1 MKNFDRSDDVSAKGS
16 RGTGGGGGIPEL
28 GAYVPSYKGIH
39 QVLYNPGGG
48 GAISFWDALA
58 KTSEKDVAQK
68 IEVYQ
73 SIELSN
79 SYVDYNKSMMEASKN
94 FKANSPSGEG
104 YLEHITETHDKLA
117 DQYIQKA
124 SSSDVAS
131 NMRMVFAKSK
141 ENWANQAFRDQNEMM
156 TAHAINKYNENTS
169 TLLID
174 LMNNP
179 DNVESIYSQYQTAQ
193 NALHGLV
200 PATELE
206 AFQAKSNGRF
216 AFSYGMG
223 LVKRDPYSAKEL
235 INSPLIKNKISPEDH
250 YKLVNMAKSE
260 VRHREIEAL
269 RQEVV
274 IQKAKHVQSQGMI
287 SDLKLGIAK
296 GTTTEDD
303 INRLE
308 ENGWV
313 SKVQAN
319 DLRIDLVKAEKSV
332 VKGAIVDAQI
342 SEAIKNKTPVAM
354 SKVSGKKRVSHFEE
368 YVDGQNQIRRG
379 AGKAP
384 MSITEKVNYVKE
396 NLLFYNVNIPYLTSE
411 IDTTITKSDSP
422 DKILDA
428 CIAITENESIPSIK
442 KLDKDKLVFARYIVD
457 EYKATKNLGIVKT
470 FRDDWYN
477 PTNKQ
482 LLIDRRKEWREEKV
496 DEVNPERLIKK
507 DLGYGWFGRMF
518 SGIPDP
524 IRDQVLSET
533 KEVMERV
540 YSKTGSETK
549 AINTA
554 SNIVTSKFKETD
566 INGVTEY
573 MYNPPTKGTVGL
585 NDYAIR
591 NIVAIKAQELVER
604 IESASNDGTYKG
616 QFQIRRKKDFVNKT
630 KMLSSRLDAVD
641 ADYPQSSSTKSL
653 AVEIKTNVGGTED
666 TEKSK
671 KSKKAGGLFREP
683 ITTGKTRPV
692 EVLLNGVWET
702 RNLKIEAMPGG
713 EEHRYAFYIQLDPD
727 DPASKAYITDPGD
740 PKDKKSRPTRAYV
753 SFGKLKNG
761 G

>member
-16 RGTGGGGGIPEL
+16 RGTEGGGGIPQL
-28 GAYVPSYKGIH
+28 GAYVPSYKGVN
-39 QVLYNPGGG
+39 QVLYTPGGG

-68 IEVYQ
+68 ITVYQ

-79 SYVDYNKSMMEASKN
+79 SYVDYNKNMMESSKN

-131 NMRMVFAKSK
+131 NMKLVFAKSK

-156 TAHAINKYNENTS
+156 SAHAINKYNENTGA
-169 TLLID
+169 LLID

-269 RQEVV
+269 RQEVG

-303 INRLE
+303 INGLE

-319 DLRIDLVKAEKSV
+319 SLRVDLVKAEKGV
-332 VKGAIVDAQI
+332 VRGAIVDAQI
-342 SEAIKNKTPVAM
+342 SEAIKNKTPIPM

-368 YVDGQNQIRRG
+368 YVEGQNQIRRG

-384 MSITEKVNYVKE
+384 LSITEKVNYVKE
-396 NLLFYNVNIPYLTSE
+396 NSLFYNVNIPSLTNE
-411 IDTTITKSDSP
+411 VVTTITRSNSP
-422 DKILDA
+422 HKVLDA
-428 CIAITENESIPSIK
+428 CIAITENESLPSIK
-442 KLDKDKLVFARYIVD
+442 NVDNDSITFARYVVD
-457 EYKATKNLGIVKT
+457 EYKATKNLDIIKT

-477 PTNKQ
+477 PINRQ
-482 LLIDRRKEWREEKV
+482 LEKDRKKDWKEEKV
-496 DEVNPERLIKK
+496 DTVDPENLIKK
-507 DLGYGWFGRMF
+507 ELGYSWLGRKF

-524 IRDQVLSET
+524 IKDQVLSET
-533 KEVMERV
+533 KEVMERI

-554 SNIVTSKFKETD
+554 SSMVISKFRETEV
-566 INGVTEY
+566 NGASEY
-573 MYNPPTKGTVGL
+573 MYNAPTKGSVGL
-585 NDYAIR
+585 DDFVIK
-591 NIVAIKAQELVER
+591 NIVGVKAQEILER
-604 IESASNDGTYKG
+604 IDSAVKTGTYKG
-616 QFQIRRKKDFVNKT
+616 QFQIRKKKDFIDK
-630 KMLSSRLDAVD
+630 
-641 ADYPQSSSTKSL
+641 
-653 AVEIKTNVGGTED
+653 
-666 TEKSK
+666 EKRSK
-671 KSKKAGGLFREP
+671 FLEKP
-683 ITTGKTRPV
+683 ITLGKTRPV
-692 EVLLNGVWET
+692 EVLLNDVWEQ
-702 RNLKIEAMPGG
+702 RNLKIESMP
-713 EEHRYAFYIQLDPD
+713 RRSDMYAFYVQIDPD
-727 DPASKAYITDPGD
+727 DPTSKAYIMDPGD
-740 PKDKKSRPTRAYV
+740 PKDKTSKQKRAYV
-753 SFGKLKNG
+753 SFGKLKKG